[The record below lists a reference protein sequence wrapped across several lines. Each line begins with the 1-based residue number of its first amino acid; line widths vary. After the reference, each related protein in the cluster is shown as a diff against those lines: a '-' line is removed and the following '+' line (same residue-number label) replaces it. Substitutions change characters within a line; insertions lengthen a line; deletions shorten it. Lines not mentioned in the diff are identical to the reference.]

1 MEFHALRYQRIMLDP
16 EVGLWEA
23 TAVNLAEFLLTH
35 PIRSL
40 CKGIH
45 PTVPIPTKALWIHHQ
60 YILNTQMVV
69 PDHHHKIRF
78 VPVLP
83 VVPAAIK
90 TILVE
95 DTNDL
100 IPMEVDRRL
109 PMDLLILLPCPN
121 NIQLEVLVVVAVT
134 MAISLLVENS

>member
-1 MEFHALRYQRIMLDP
+1 MEFHDLRYQRIMLDP

-23 TAVNLAEFLLTH
+23 TAVNLAAFLLTH

-60 YILNTQMVV
+60 YILNTQTVV
-69 PDHHHKIRF
+69 PGHHHKIRF

-83 VVPAAIK
+83 VVPAAI
-90 TILVE
+90 TVLNIVSA
-95 DTNDL
+95 
-100 IPMEVDRRL
+100 RL
-109 PMDLLILLPCPN
+109 GSWL
-121 NIQLEVLVVVAVT
+121 AVT
-134 MAISLLVENS
+134 DRTSLAQLVTQLQLLNIKVFFLGKKLID